1 MSSVPTSPANGAHA
15 PAPGEPR
22 RRRMRLPVIDRYVL
36 HEILVTWAAVTLVLL
51 IILFTNSLA
60 YMLSKV
66 VEGDISGDVVLPL
79 FLTNVASVVVMV
91 IPLGLYLA
99 LLLTFGRLYA
109 ESEMAALGA
118 CGVGIARLYRPALA
132 AGLIAAAITAAL
144 TIWVSPW
151 ATRVEHE
158 VRSQIA
164 SRSDLTGVTPGR
176 FNRAAGGDV
185 VLFAEAKDGAQGT
198 LQEVFV
204 HAVDA
209 DGRTHVIRAER
220 ARQRI
225 DEDAG
230 ARYLEFAHG
239 HRYTGEAGHPQLRT
253 VAFARHG
260 IRLPERDR
268 TAGEVGLEGQSMAEL
283 KDRGTLDATAERQWR
298 VAMPVA
304 CVVLALMALPLSQ
317 TTPRKGRYANM
328 VVALLVYIAYAN
340 VLVVARDAL
349 ASGDLPSS
357 LGLWWAHGLA
367 LMLAAGLII
376 RRTGWRWA
384 WAVLRGRSGTRP

>member
-1 MSSVPTSPANGAHA
+1 
-15 PAPGEPR
+15 
-22 RRRMRLPVIDRYVL
+22 MRLPVIDRYVL
-36 HEILVTWAAVTLVLL
+36 REILATWAAVTLVLL
-51 IILFTNSLA
+51 VILFTNSLA

-66 VEGDISGDVVLPL
+66 VEGDIAGDVVLPL

-118 CGVGIARLYRPALA
+118 CGVGMARLYRPALA

-151 ATRVEHE
+151 ATRVEHQ

-164 SRSDLTGVTPGR
+164 SRSDLTGITPGR
-176 FNRAAGGDV
+176 FNRPAGGDV
-185 VLFAEAKDGAQGT
+185 VLFAETKDSDT
-198 LQEVFV
+198 KVLEEVFV
-204 HAVDA
+204 QAVDEA
-209 DGRTHVIRAER
+209 GRTHVIRAQR

-225 DEDAG
+225 DEATQ
-230 ARYLEFAHG
+230 ARYLEFAQG
-239 HRYTGEAGHPQLRT
+239 HRYTGEPGQARMRA

-260 IRLPERDR
+260 IRLPERNR
-268 TAGEVGLEGQSMAEL
+268 TTGEVGLEGQSMAEL
-283 KDRGTLDATAERQWR
+283 ERRDTLEATAERQWR

-304 CVVLALMALPLSQ
+304 CVVLALLALPLSQ

-340 VLVVARDAL
+340 ILVVARDAL
-349 ASGDLPSS
+349 ASGDVPRA
-357 LGLWWAHGLA
+357 LGLWWGHGLA
-367 LMLAAGLII
+367 LVFAAAMIV

-384 WAVLRGRSGTRP
+384 WSVLTGKARAHA